1 MKRILIAI
9 IKIGI
14 SCAILGYLF
23 QQAWRDDSFLA
34 LYEQPKRWSLLALA
48 WVAAIVSLLL
58 TIVRWRILVQALGIP
73 FALRDAL
80 RLGMLGYL
88 FNFFTLGIVGGDVLK
103 AVMIARRQHGQR
115 LEAVSSVLVDRV
127 IGLYALFLVASV
139 AILSLDWGA
148 LQVRDEAQLAAVRR
162 VCSATIGL
170 AAIGGICSALVMTP
184 AVTRLRFVQF
194 FTHLPR
200 IGIWIGRIIDAVQL
214 YQQRKGALTVGMVLS
229 FAVHLLSTASVF
241 LVAQGL
247 PGNAPSFAA
256 HFVIVPIAMV
266 AGAIPLPGG
275 LGAVEYA
282 LDFLYRGI
290 SSVEIAERQGF
301 IIALAYRVLTMVI
314 ASIGLVYYL
323 AGRRELRTV
332 MREVEDES
340 ASPDGPD
347 SAAPATAPAAASS
360 PLGADAAQI

>member
-1 MKRILIAI
+1 MKRVFIAI

-14 SCAILGYLF
+14 SCAILTYLF

-48 WVAAIVSLLL
+48 CAAAIASLLL

-127 IGLYALFLVASV
+127 IGLFALFLVASA
-139 AILSLDWGA
+139 AILSLDWGG
-148 LQVRDEAQLAAVRR
+148 LQVRDESQLAAVRR
-162 VCSATIGL
+162 VCSMTIGL
-170 AAIGGICSALVMTP
+170 AAIGGISSALVMTP
-184 AVTRLRFVQF
+184 AVTRLYFVQF

-200 IGIWIGRIIDAVQL
+200 IGVWIGRIIAAVQL
-214 YQQRKGALTVGMVLS
+214 YQQRKGALTVGMMLS
-229 FAVHLLSTASVF
+229 FCVHLLSTASVF

-301 IIALAYRVLTMVI
+301 IIALAFRVITMII
-314 ASIGLVYYL
+314 ASIGFVYYL
-323 AGRRELRTV
+323 VDRRELRNAIK
-332 MREVEDES
+332 EAEDETES
-340 ASPDGPD
+340 REDGD
-347 SAAPATAPAAASS
+347 LTLSGEAAPPVGTDP
-360 PLGADAAQI
+360 AQI